1 MKAMIVEIK
10 KQTAVALTDQGIFV
24 RIRNKGYRV
33 GQRLEL
39 PSASAA
45 PAPHFMRLAAL
56 AACLVLILG
65 LGAGAY
71 SYLLPTCY
79 VSMDVN
85 PSIEYT
91 LNAYHRVLAVQA
103 VNESGAVVLADLK
116 AEALRNCTVD
126 EAIQSTLHQMDSN
139 GLFDG
144 TAQGGIVL
152 AVCEKEEA
160 ASQQLANHL
169 KQVVASQC
177 AANHRNV
184 TVQAMAVNRTQ
195 LAQATAMNVTPG
207 KLLLAQKLMTKQPAD
222 TADTLD
228 AWLQKPVRD
237 ILTALERAEEAEDVA
252 DALED
257 EAEDARDAAEDTED
271 AAEDAEDAAEDA
283 EDVADAVHHDWVED
297 RNDAAKEQAQEQ
309 KEAAEKAAEAK
320 KEAAEKAAEAKKEAA
335 EKAAEAKKEAAEK
348 AAEKADEPSEPEEPD
363 EPPEPED

>member
-10 KQTAVALTDQGIFV
+10 KQTAAVLTDQGDFV
-24 RIRNKGYRV
+24 RIKNKGYHI

-39 PSASAA
+39 PCVSAA

-56 AACLVLILG
+56 AACLVLMLG

-91 LNAYHRVLAVQA
+91 LNAYHRVLTVQA

-116 AEALRNCTVD
+116 AAELRNCSVD
-126 EAIQSTLHQMDSN
+126 EAIQATLRQMDSN
-139 GLFDG
+139 GFFDG

-160 ASQQLANHL
+160 ASQKLAGHL
-169 KQVVASQC
+169 KEVVASQC

-195 LAQATAMNVTPG
+195 LAQATAMHVTPG
-207 KLLLAQKLMTKQPAD
+207 KLLLAQKLMAKQPAD

-228 AWLQKPVRD
+228 AWLQKPVRE
-237 ILTALERAEEAEDVA
+237 ILTALERAEEAEDAAEDAA

-257 EAEDARDAAEDTED
+257 AADEAADALKDAAED
-271 AAEDAEDAAEDA
+271 AAENEADDVEDAEDAAEN
-283 EDVADAVHHDWVED
+283 EADAMHHDKAEERSNAV
-297 RNDAAKEQAQEQ
+297 KEQQQEQ
-309 KEAAEKAAEAK
+309 KEAAEKA
-320 KEAAEKAAEAKKEAA
+320 
-335 EKAAEAKKEAAEK
+335 
-348 AAEKADEPSEPEEPD
+348 
-363 EPPEPED
+363 

>member
-10 KQTAVALTDQGIFV
+10 KHTAVVLTDQGIFV
-24 RIRNKGYRV
+24 RIRNKGYCV

-116 AEALRNCTVD
+116 AEALRNCTVE
-126 EAIQSTLHQMDSN
+126 EAIQSTLRQMDSN

-169 KQVVASQC
+169 KEVVASQC

-207 KLLLAQKLMTKQPAD
+207 KLLLAQKLMAKQPAD

-252 DALED
+252 EDAED
-257 EAEDARDAAEDTED
+257 EAEDARDAAEDATED
-271 AAEDAEDAAEDA
+271 EA
-283 EDVADAVHHDWVED
+283 EDVADVADAVKNEADAVHHDWVED

-320 KEAAEKAAEAKKEAA
+320 KEAAEKAVEAKKEAA

-348 AAEKADEPSEPEEPD
+348 AAEKAAEAKKEAAEK
-363 EPPEPED
+363 

>member
-10 KQTAVALTDQGIFV
+10 KQTAAVLTDQGDFV
-24 RIRNKGYRV
+24 RIKNKGYHI

-39 PSASAA
+39 PCVSAA

-56 AACLVLILG
+56 AACLVLMLG

-71 SYLLPTCY
+71 SYLQPTCY

-91 LNAYHRVLAVQA
+91 LNAYHRVLTVQA

-116 AEALRNCTVD
+116 AAELRNCSVD
-126 EAIQSTLHQMDSN
+126 EAIQATLRQMDSN
-139 GLFDG
+139 GFFDG

-160 ASQQLANHL
+160 ASQKLAGHL
-169 KQVVASQC
+169 KEVVASQC

-195 LAQATAMNVTPG
+195 LAQATAMHVTPG
-207 KLLLAQKLMTKQPAD
+207 KLLLAQKLMAKQPAD

-228 AWLQKPVRD
+228 AWLQKPVRE
-237 ILTALERAEEAEDVA
+237 ILTALERAEEAEDAA
-252 DALED
+252 DAL
-257 EAEDARDAAEDTED
+257 ED
-271 AAEDAEDAAEDA
+271 AAEDAADAADALKDAAEDA
-283 EDVADAVHHDWVED
+283 ADTLEDAADDAEDAAENEADAMHHD
-297 RNDAAKEQAQEQ
+297 
-309 KEAAEKAAEAK
+309 KA
-320 KEAAEKAAEAKKEAA
+320 
-335 EKAAEAKKEAAEK
+335 
-348 AAEKADEPSEPEEPD
+348 
-363 EPPEPED
+363 